1 MFKKG
6 TIPAFILT
14 LGMALL
20 LQGCGKVTPS
30 NPPNGQNQNSVPANV
45 NDSNSNANINA
56 SNVNVEAQKEVVYAG
71 KVFVKGYKT
80 PSESY
85 GIITDD
91 GIEIG
96 LGSYD
101 SMKEEFRPY
110 VGDQVTVTFT
120 SICKSGAASCC
131 RTIFPYCGTVKSW
144 KPVSAK

>member
-1 MFKKG
+1 MFMRR
-6 TIPAFILT
+6 TILALALT
-14 LGMALL
+14 LGVVFL
-20 LQGCGKVTPS
+20 LQGCGKATPS
-30 NPPNGQNQNSVPANV
+30 NPPNEQNQNSAPANV
-45 NDSNSNANINA
+45 NDSNSNANTNA
-56 SNVNVEAQKEVVYAG
+56 SNVNVEADKTVVYAG

-91 GIEIG
+91 GIELG

-110 VGDQVTVTFT
+110 VGDQVTVIFS
-120 SICKSGAASCC
+120 SICKNSAADCC

-144 KPVSAK
+144 KPVSTK